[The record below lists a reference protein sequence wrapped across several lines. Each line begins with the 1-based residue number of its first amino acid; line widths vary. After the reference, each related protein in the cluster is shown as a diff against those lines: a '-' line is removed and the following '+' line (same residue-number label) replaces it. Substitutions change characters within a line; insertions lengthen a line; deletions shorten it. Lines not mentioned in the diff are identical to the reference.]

1 MALKK
6 KGLNDCLI
14 QHKAAVQNRPN
25 DWQIRF
31 QYAAFLNSG
40 LHNIKAEEEQLRK
53 VIKICP
59 YYSAYLN
66 LGINLHKQGKI
77 NESESVLRYLLE
89 INPNAVWA
97 HIELA
102 SICRQRR
109 EYMQEIQHLLHAL
122 SLEPK
127 SLIEVHLDLARAYEK
142 IRNPDK
148 AIDVLNNAVRV
159 FPEEETA
166 NVHALMSY
174 FLYGRGEY
182 TEALKEIQ
190 HAFRIDPT
198 LKNNSSYNTLLHNL
212 ENMLSR

>member
-1 MALKK
+1 
-6 KGLNDCLI
+6 
-14 QHKAAVQNRPN
+14 
-25 DWQIRF
+25 
-31 QYAAFLNSG
+31 
-40 LHNIKAEEEQLRK
+40 
-53 VIKICP
+53 
-59 YYSAYLN
+59 
-66 LGINLHKQGKI
+66 
-77 NESESVLRYLLE
+77 
-89 INPNAVWA
+89 
-97 HIELA
+97 
-102 SICRQRR
+102 
-109 EYMQEIQHLLHAL
+109 MQEIQHLLHAL